1 MAHYRKING
10 AGVSAILAHDN
21 RTQKK
26 KEKNIDVSLSK
37 DNYNLRRHPEGDFKF
52 YQERKK
58 QVLATGSRFNSR
70 SVGLVSCVVTL
81 PKDFPFLGDKQKE
94 RQFFEVCCNYLDR
107 KHGKQNCVSAWVHN
121 DEPSSPGH
129 LHYCTMPIE
138 ECKDQDGKD
147 ILKFNAK
154 SIVNRSYLRTFH
166 NELQKELE
174 SFFGCK
180 INILNDVT
188 QGNNKTVKQLK
199 EITEQKEQL
208 EKDVNNLRYTLKQ
221 DSDVLFCTQLKEIYQ
236 DDDLFLELPEDKQ
249 KELTEVQEL
258 IEQFL
263 DVREQL
269 ISLNDTIVNDLVVN
283 EVVPDTFFFQYDV
296 EEQQQE
302 QSRSLEDEIDL

>member
-1 MAHYRKING
+1 MAHYEKIN
-10 AGVSAILAHDN
+10 AVGVSAILAHDN

-26 KEKNIDVSLSK
+26 KEKHIDVSLSK
-37 DNYNLRRHPEGDFKF
+37 DNYNLRRHPEGDFK
-52 YQERKK
+52 YYKERKK

-70 SVGLVSCVVTL
+70 TVGLVSCVITL
-81 PKDFPFLGDKQKE
+81 PKDFPFLGNKDKE
-94 RQFFEVCCNYLDR
+94 RQFFEVCCNFLDK
-107 KHGKQNCVSAWVHN
+107 KHGKENCVSAWVHN
-121 DEPSSPGH
+121 DEPLSKSH

-138 ECKDQDGKD
+138 QTQDKDGND

-154 SIVNRSYLRTFH
+154 AIVDRSYLRTFH
-166 NELQKELE
+166 KDLQKELE
-174 SFFGCK
+174 NAFGCK

-199 EITEQKEQL
+199 EITEHKKQL
-208 EKDVNNLRYTLKQ
+208 EQDINNLRYTLQQ
-221 DSDVLFCTQLKEIYQ
+221 DTDVLFCTQLKDIYQ
-236 DDDLFLELPEDKQ
+236 DDGLFFELPEDKQ

-302 QSRSLEDEIDL
+302 QSHSLEDEIDL